1 MFLDTI
7 CNYRSTEPVWF
18 RFVRGIFAIILI
30 GLIIYYSSIQFQKIN
45 GEVTVILKNIESGMN
60 SMKMDKMD
68 YGLNIKMCTG
78 ISNEMNIVIRE
89 KNYTSTQINNH
100 TPYYQIV
107 NLNYSLFYYYLS
119 NYSHNIQ
126 PLLNITTTLNN
137 LNNYTNRNITYNFD
151 FSFYNISPLN
161 IPNNLLFL
169 SIESFYFIDKIDLPV
184 TTFDNDRFASDS
196 DPISFN
202 FGRIETAHFSLYL
215 GQAYFISFNPIIK
228 EEMFK
233 IYKLELNPQLEQL
246 PIQLASNEIHLNIY
260 PRSNPRVEIKR
271 IYDFTDLLSN
281 FGGFYGATAGIFYL
295 LFGMQKHEPWGLAQK
310 YLFTCMPCRKSLK
323 KKFARKYVS
332 SAGIPLA
339 EKVNKRP
346 EGSSLE
352 ERVQILETLLR
363 DYYLDDYY
371 LQKVKEVKIK
381 HKKFTK
387 EYEMIRQK
395 NENTELNTSLI

>member
-1 MFLDTI
+1 L
-7 CNYRSTEPVWF
+7 
-18 RFVRGIFAIILI
+18 
-30 GLIIYYSSIQFQKIN
+30 
-45 GEVTVILKNIESGMN
+45 
-60 SMKMDKMD
+60 DKMD

-78 ISNEMNIVIRE
+78 ISNEMNIVTRE
-89 KNYTSTQINNH
+89 GNLTSTQINNH
-100 TPYYQIV
+100 TSYYQIV
-107 NLNYSLFYYYLS
+107 NLNYSLVYYYGL
-119 NYSHNIQ
+119 YRAQ

-151 FSFYNISPLN
+151 LTFYNISPLN
-161 IPNNLLFL
+161 IPNNLLIF
-169 SIESFYFIDKIDLPV
+169 SIQSFHFIDNIGLPV
-184 TTFDNDRFASDS
+184 TTFDNDRFFENLSVYS
-196 DPISFN
+196 SKYK
-202 FGRIETAHFSLYL
+202 FGIIEPAHFSLYL
-215 GQAYFISFNPIIK
+215 GQAYFISFNPIIVN
-228 EEMFK
+228 EDG

-246 PIQLASNEIHLNIY
+246 SIQLAPNETHIRIY
-260 PRSNPRVEIKR
+260 PRSNPSVEIRK

-281 FGGFYGATAGIFYL
+281 LGGFYGATAGIFYL

-371 LQKVKEVKIK
+371 LQKVKEVKFK
-381 HKKFTK
+381 HKKFTR
-387 EYEMIRQK
+387 EYEMIRQE
-395 NENTELNTSLI
+395 NENTELNT